1 MKIRRTNIRSLKAI
15 LKLPY
20 AANGNTLFPEVFQHI
35 NQVEDV
41 YDLFV
46 ISKDHY
52 VAYQQFTYPE
62 TIEKTT
68 DDEDVS

>member
-1 MKIRRTNIRSLKAI
+1 MKIRRSNIRSLKAI
-15 LKLPY
+15 LKLSY
-20 AANGNTLFPEVFQHI
+20 AINGNTLYPDVFHHI
-35 NQVEDV
+35 NQDEDV

-52 VAYQQFTYPE
+52 AAYQQFTYPD
-62 TIEKTT
+62 TIEKTA